1 MTNSLN
7 IKGNLV
13 DIRNKKI
20 YPAKITVANG
30 KISAIE
36 EISEECSMYIMPG
49 FVDAHVHVESS
60 MLIPSEF
67 ARLSVVHGTVA
78 TISDPHEIGNV
89 NGTEGVR
96 YMIENGKKTPFK
108 FYFGAPSCVPATAFE
123 TAGAEI
129 TASDIRELFEKDG
142 LVYLSE
148 MMNFPGVLYN
158 DPVVMEKIKIAKEL
172 GRPVDGHS
180 PGLRGDDA
188 KKYIDAGI
196 STDHECFTLEE
207 AQDKLKY
214 GMKILIREG
223 SAAKNYEALHTLI
236 SSHPDKVMFCSDD
249 KHPNDLVEG
258 HINQVVKR
266 SIEKGYDLFDI
277 LRCACINPVE
287 HYGMDVGTLRVGDPA
302 DFIVM
307 NDLTNFRPYQ
317 TYIDGSLVAEN
328 GITLLESVS
337 SEIINNFNATKIK
350 PADIEIKATGKNIK
364 VIEAIEGQLI
374 TKELHYTSK
383 IENDLVVSDI
393 SRDILKLIVVERYKK
408 GNPALAFIQNFG
420 LKKGAIASS
429 VGHDSHNIIAV
440 GVDDKSICDAVN
452 IIIENKGGVS
462 VSIDGR
468 TEILPLPVSGIMSN
482 IDGYKVADGYSEI
495 DKLAKECGT
504 GMYAPYMTLSF
515 MALLVIPFLKLS
527 DKGLFD
533 GGKFEF
539 TDLQF

>member
-1 MTNSLN
+1 MTYTFKIQGN
-7 IKGNLV
+7 IV

-20 YPAKITVANG
+20 FPGEISVEDG
-30 KISAIE
+30 KI
-36 EISEECSMYIMPG
+36 ISLTENTEKYSNYIMPG

-60 MLIPSEF
+60 MLIPTEF
-67 ARLSVVHGTVA
+67 ARLAVCHGTVG

-89 NGTEGVR
+89 NGVEGVR
-96 YMIENGKKTPFK
+96 YMISNGNKSPFK
-108 FYFGAPSCVPATAFE
+108 FYFGAPSCVPATTFE

-129 TASDIRELFEKDG
+129 TPSDIRELFEKDR

-148 MMNFPGVLYN
+148 MMNFPGVLFN

-180 PGLRGDDA
+180 PGLRGEDA

-223 SAAKNYEALHTLI
+223 SAAKNYEALHSLI
-236 SSHPDKVMFCSDD
+236 KSDPDRVMFCSDD

-258 HINQVVKR
+258 HINQIVKR
-266 SIEKGYDLFDI
+266 SIEKGYDLFDV

-287 HYGMDVGTLRVGDPA
+287 HYGMKIGTLREGDPA
-302 DFIVM
+302 DFIVVK
-307 NDLTNFRPYQ
+307 DLEGFQINQ
-317 TYIDGSLVAEN
+317 TFIDGRLVAEN
-328 GITLLESVS
+328 GITLLPEVD

-350 PADIEIKATGKNIK
+350 PFDIEIKATGKNIK

-374 TKELHYTSK
+374 TKELHYESK
-383 IENDLVVSDI
+383 VENGLLVSDT
-393 SRDILKLIVVERYKK
+393 SRDILKIIVVERYKK
-408 GNPALAFIQNFG
+408 GIPSVAFIQNFG
-420 LKKGAIASS
+420 LQKGAIASS

-440 GVDDKSICDAVN
+440 GVDDKSICEAVN

-462 VSIDGR
+462 VSMDGKS
-468 TEILPLPVSGIMSN
+468 EILPLPVSGIMSN
-482 IDGYKVADGYSEI
+482 IDGYKVAEGYSKI

-504 GMYAPYMTLSF
+504 KMYAPYMTLSF
-515 MALLVIPFLKLS
+515 MALLVSPFLKLS